1 MYKMLGWNSRKP
13 NERFQLVTESL
24 KFNQQT
30 PYLALAQKPLC
41 EFSLSENTGC
51 DSITSHLSGGCGLGV
66 RGAGVAGKNAS
77 CPECRVGDEDW
88 QVLLSEYLLSFGW
101 QIPALLSWLYQS
113 VLWLS

>member
-13 NERFQLVTESL
+13 NEHFKLVTESL

-30 PYLALAQKPLC
+30 PYLTLAQKPLC

-77 CPECRVGDEDW
+77 CPECRVGRRIGRW
-88 QVLLSEYLLSFGW
+88 YFLNICFPLAGRFRHC
-101 QIPALLSWLYQS
+101 
-113 VLWLS
+113 